1 MGTRPSPTEG
11 PACLTCGTPGHL
23 TSPEDPGDGGLRPG
37 DVVICGLC
45 ATVHVLE
52 ARQRFDASCDRLE
65 WRPELRRPVLEEL
78 EAIRTRPDVKRLLD
92 AYELAAM
99 ERRIRD
105 TSRKGPK
112 PGKGLQLI
120 PGGKLKLE
128 GHGPDY
134 RGPHLL

>member
-1 MGTRPSPTEG
+1 MSPPDELE
-11 PACLTCGTPGHL
+11 PALVCLTCGNAGRL
-23 TSPEDPGDGGLRPG
+23 TSPEDPGDGELRPG
-37 DVVICGLC
+37 AVVVCGLC

-78 EAIRTRPDVKRLLD
+78 EAIQARPDVKRLLD

-99 ERRIRD
+99 ERRLARAA
-105 TSRKGPK
+105 RKGPK
-112 PGKGLQLI
+112 AGKGLHLVD
-120 PGGKLKLE
+120 GGKLKLE